1 MLALRGTDL
10 HPSFPAVP
18 LTCSSSATMAAMF
31 RGKLLVGT
39 PALTD
44 PNFDRTVVLLLE
56 HSTEG
61 GALGIVLNRPTAT
74 PIVDAIPD
82 WAMLA
87 TAPAVVY
94 LGGPVGVGTIIA
106 MARARTDDPPAG
118 TEPVSDH
125 LVAVDLAL
133 DPEPLAPVV
142 SALRV
147 WTGYAG
153 WAPGQLE
160 EEVAQDAWFVV
171 DADDSDV
178 MTPEPNGLWRSVLA
192 RQPGTL
198 GWFANFPE
206 DPAHN

>member
-1 MLALRGTDL
+1 MTKT
-10 HPSFPAVP
+10 H
-18 LTCSSSATMAAMF
+18 
-31 RGKLLVGT
+31 RGKLLIAT
-39 PALTD
+39 PALVD

-56 HSTEG
+56 HAPDD

-74 PIVDAIPD
+74 PVGEAVPD

-94 LGGPVGVGTIIA
+94 IGGPVGLGTLIA
-106 MARARTDDPPAG
+106 LARSRTDEAPPG
-118 TEPVSDH
+118 TERVSDG
-125 LVAVDLAL
+125 LVAVDLSL
-133 DPEPLAPVV
+133 DPDLLAPMLTG
-142 SALRV
+142 LRV

-160 EEVAQDAWFVV
+160 DEVAQDAWFVV
-171 DADDSDV
+171 DAHDSDV
-178 MTPEPNGLWRSVLA
+178 TTDEPNGLWRSVLG

-198 GWFANFPE
+198 AWFSNFPE